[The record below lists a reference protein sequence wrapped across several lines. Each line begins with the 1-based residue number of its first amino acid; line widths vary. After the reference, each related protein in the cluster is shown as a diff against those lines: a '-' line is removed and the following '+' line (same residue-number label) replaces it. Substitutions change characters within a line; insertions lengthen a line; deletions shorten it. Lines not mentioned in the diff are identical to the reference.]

1 MVSKNIIFILF
12 AFMLC
17 GLHSLKAAELDYR
30 DPTIPLRPIDTR
42 AVELN
47 GETNGLVLQAI
58 MKNGSDSIA
67 IISNH
72 SCKLNKPCHGMI
84 LRKIEKN
91 SVLLQEEASNS
102 HLKLTL
108 YSSRIMK

>member
-1 MVSKNIIFILF
+1 MVRKNIIFILF

-17 GLHSLKAAELDYR
+17 SFQSSNATELKYR
-30 DPTIPLRPIDTR
+30 DPTIPLHPIDTR

-58 MKNGSDSIA
+58 MKNGSNSTA
-67 IISNH
+67 IISNQ
-72 SCKLNKPCHGMI
+72 SCKLNKLCHGMI

-108 YSSRIMK
+108 YSSRITK